1 MLSVM
6 RNALSFAPIWQI
18 GAVLLALLLL
28 AYFAGTFVRRR
39 DDKRRPAEAT
49 ESDEAGMVVSSVLG
63 LMALLMAFT
72 FAIAVDR
79 FDTRRA
85 NVLNEANAI
94 GTTYLRAQLLDAP
107 HRERLSQLL
116 LDYAGNRLEL
126 ASANQGAR
134 QNELIKIN
142 DALLVDLWTAT
153 VAAHPTI
160 RSKDNSYPFLET
172 MNQLIDMD
180 ATRKAG
186 RQARV
191 PVLVFAVLLTYQI
204 VLAALVGYGLV
215 GMRTRGTSVT
225 FLVLLTLLVCL
236 IIDLDRPTSGFVT
249 ESQQP
254 MIELL
259 AFMRAQPPATFDRF
273 SSNADNPAN
282 D

>member
-1 MLSVM
+1 MLSAM
-6 RNALSFAPIWQI
+6 RDGLSFAPIWQI
-18 GAVLLALLLL
+18 GAILLTVLLLG
-28 AYFAGTFVRRR
+28 YFTGTVLRRR
-39 DDKRRPAEAT
+39 HDRHRPADNA
-49 ESDEAGMVVSSVLG
+49 DGDGAGLIVSSVLG

-107 HRERLSQLL
+107 HRERLSRIL
-116 LDYAGNRLEL
+116 LDYVDTRLEL
-126 ASANQGAR
+126 ASADPGAR
-134 QNELIKIN
+134 QNELLETN
-142 DALLVDLWTAT
+142 DALIVDLWTAT
-153 VAAHPTI
+153 VAAHPSI

-180 ATRKAG
+180 AARKAG

-191 PVLVFAVLLTYQI
+191 PVLVFAVLFAYQT
-204 VLAALVGYGLV
+204 VLAGLVGYGLI
-215 GMRTRGTSVT
+215 GMRTRGASVT

-254 MIELL
+254 MIQLHT
-259 AFMRAQPPATFDRF
+259 FMRDQPPATFDRF
-273 SSNADNPAN
+273 SSNADGP
-282 D
+282 DSD